1 MSQGNLLANRPLAR
15 AAFWFLVDAGI
26 VLAVLCGVVLRP
38 DVMPDDF
45 HHPGLLRAG
54 LIAMT
59 LLFSLLAV
67 TSSVLGFLSNYQT
80 GRRIGTTAVVVLVAG
95 LGLIVSLT
103 WG

>member
-54 LIAMT
+54 LIKSTGIIAD
-59 LLFSLLAV
+59 SLDSFARTRSRLRV
-67 TSSVLGFLSNYQT
+67 
-80 GRRIGTTAVVVLVAG
+80 
-95 LGLIVSLT
+95 
-103 WG
+103 